1 MVAVLVVSHS
11 YPLAKAVVDFVSEMK
26 INNFPFQFIGGIEDG
41 QRYGTDPM
49 LIQNKLTE
57 LLVDND
63 VLVLCDLGSSIM
75 NTQVAI
81 NFLPPALQ
89 ERVAIAD
96 SPFFEGTLVAV
107 TSNHLTIDLATLKQE
122 VENMSRIA
130 KI

>member
-26 INNFPFQFIGGIEDG
+26 INNFPFQFIGGIDEG
-41 QRYGTDPM
+41 QAYGTDPI

-75 NTQVAI
+75 NTEMAI
-81 NFLPPALQ
+81 NFLSPVLQ
-89 ERVAIAD
+89 KRVAIAD
-96 SPFFEGTLVAV
+96 SPFFEGTLVAI
-107 TSNHLTIDLATLKQE
+107 TSNHLDIDLATLKHE
-122 VENMSRIA
+122 VETMSRMA
-130 KI
+130 KM